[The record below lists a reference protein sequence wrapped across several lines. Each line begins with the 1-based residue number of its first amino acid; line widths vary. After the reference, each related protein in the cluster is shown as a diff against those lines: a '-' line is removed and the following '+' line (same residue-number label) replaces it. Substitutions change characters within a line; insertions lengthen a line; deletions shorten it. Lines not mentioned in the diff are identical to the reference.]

1 MANTPARDVDL
12 TDWLDGIGF
21 KPANTEAKQLGHE
34 AARQLVARL
43 GQTLHYLL
51 PPGRDKSIVFTLL
64 EDVLMR
70 SNKALAV
77 GGGPNQ
83 EATLGSLKAII
94 EEAGV
99 ALPEDPR
106 IEQYKA
112 EQRGAAQPDTSAPS
126 FRWSDGT
133 TRPYAETEINK
144 AQDEIEG
151 VRAEQF
157 PRWDNL
163 AQNYDATVTTDDA
176 EIKLEVTSSVASRR
190 VQIGVTST
198 PERVKMC
205 QDDASRGEGPKF
217 TGFYA
222 GFTQPDHLAAFLR
235 EVSAAGEVAFRDGG
249 R

>member
-12 TDWLDGIGF
+12 ADWLDGIGF
-21 KPANTEAKQLGHE
+21 HPADTRRKQVAHE
-34 AARQLVARL
+34 AARQRVADL
-43 GQTLHYLL
+43 GEDLHRFL

-70 SNKALAV
+70 ANRALAV
-77 GGGPNQ
+77 GGGPTDVETDVQ
-83 EATLGSLKAII
+83 LEAYAQNGPLT
-94 EEAGV
+94 
-99 ALPEDPR
+99 PDPR

-176 EIKLEVTSSVASRR
+176 EIKLEVTSSAASRR